1 MGRILFVGGLVCM
14 ALGLVALPAVA
25 EDDEGLRR
33 EVEKLRQEVQVM
45 RTSMLEK
52 DIDSYLAESDAW
64 RGAQGGL
71 QGVTINARFTSVFQG
86 AFVDPADIGVM
97 DGDVDLDMDF
107 QVTDNLSLFIKM
119 TANNASAGSFP
130 IAGNN
135 GPTLAGATDGIG
147 VNGTVPT
154 NPGSVTTYEAGIY
167 HVLMVGD
174 TKLHW
179 EGGELD
185 PRTRFLQNAFADDEN
200 TQFISNSFDDTSAV
214 LWLTDAT
221 GRTSLGWHMWIN
233 FGDNQQFTVNWGYFN
248 TPGQF
253 FSRGQFYFQFSWKGE
268 ISGRESNIRVMA
280 VINEFFR
287 DATGDGDAAG
297 GASWDWWATDKIG
310 VFVRIAANGGDVN
323 PIELDGSLGVVFQG
337 LISSRPDDTLGI
349 AFSFITTND
358 DVVVLPEDT
367 EFSLEIYYRYMM
379 EDGKLQVTP
388 HLIYVNE
395 PGGGTTIFGDDT
407 LFILGLRI
415 HVPF

>member
-14 ALGLVALPAVA
+14 ALGLVARPAGA

-52 DIDSYLAESDAW
+52 DIDSYLSDSEAW

-107 QVTDNLSLFIKM
+107 QVTDNLSIFIKM
-119 TANNASAGSFP
+119 TANNGAAGSLPF
-130 IAGNN
+130 AGAN
-135 GPTLAGATDGIG
+135 GPTLAAFTDGIG

-154 NPGSVTTYEAGIY
+154 NPGAVTTYEAGIY
-167 HVLMVGD
+167 HVAMLGD

-179 EGGELD
+179 EAGELD
-185 PRTRFLQNAFADDEN
+185 PRTRFNQNAFADDEN
-200 TQFISNSFDDTSAV
+200 TQFISNSFDDSSAI

-233 FGDNQQFTVNWGYFN
+233 FGDNQQFTLNWGWFN

-253 FSRGQFYFQFSWKGE
+253 FSNGQFYVQFSWKGE
-268 ISGRESNIRVMA
+268 ISGRESNVRVMA
-280 VINEFFR
+280 YLNEFFQ
-287 DATGDGDAAG
+287 DGTGDGDAAG
-297 GASWDWWATDKIG
+297 AVSWDWWATDTIG

-337 LISSRPDDTLGI
+337 LMSSRPDDTLGV

-358 DVVVLPEDT
+358 TVVALPEDT
-367 EFSLEIYYRYMM
+367 EFSLEVYYRYMA
-379 EDGKLQVTP
+379 EDGKLQITP
-388 HLIYVNE
+388 HLIFVSE
-395 PGGGTTIFGDDT
+395 PGGGQLVFGDDT